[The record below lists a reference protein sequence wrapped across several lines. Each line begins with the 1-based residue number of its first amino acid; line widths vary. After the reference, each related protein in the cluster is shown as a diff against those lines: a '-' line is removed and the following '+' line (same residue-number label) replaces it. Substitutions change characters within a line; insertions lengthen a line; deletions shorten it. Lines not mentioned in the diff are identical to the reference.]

1 MNVRLVTFFGFV
13 FAVALLPPSRLNL
26 GVISARQARVDAQK
40 PAAHYATHSHAR
52 ILRAS
57 SLAWQPEKSLPPG
70 AESVVL
76 EGDPSKPG
84 LVILRLKM
92 PDGYRVPPVWHP
104 AADRF
109 TVLSG
114 TYHLGVGAKFD
125 GSKTVALSRGRFCMA
140 ESRCSA
146 LRLVHRRNRARNHRT
161 WSLRYKSCELP
172 RGFPTEEVI
181 AENLVCSGNWL
192 SLSPTLGFVE
202 RLNHQFQG
210 ARNSLDSR

>member
-1 MNVRLVTFFGFV
+1 MNVRLVMLLGFV
-13 FAVALLPPSRLNL
+13 FAVALPTTAAFDPSA
-26 GVISARQARVDAQK
+26 ISTRQARVDAQK
-40 PAAHYATHSHAR
+40 SATHYAAHSHTR

-57 SLAWQPEKSLPPG
+57 SLTWQPEKSLPPG

-92 PDGYRVPPVWHP
+92 PNGYRVPPVWHP

-125 GSKTVALSRGRFCMA
+125 KSKTVALSAGDFVWLNPAAPHYGWCTG
-140 ESRCSA
+140 ETVLEITGLGPFITNPVNSREAPA
-146 LRLVHRRNRARNHRT
+146 LKHD
-161 WSLRYKSCELP
+161 
-172 RGFPTEEVI
+172 
-181 AENLVCSGNWL
+181 
-192 SLSPTLGFVE
+192 E
-202 RLNHQFQG
+202 R
-210 ARNSLDSR
+210 

>member
-1 MNVRLVTFFGFV
+1 MNVRLVMLFGFV

-26 GVISARQARVDAQK
+26 GAISARQARVDAQK
-40 PAAHYATHSHAR
+40 PAAHYATHSHTR

-76 EGDPSKPG
+76 GGDPSKPG

-125 GSKTVALSRGRFCMA
+125 KRKTVAL
-140 ESRCSA
+140 
-146 LRLVHRRNRARNHRT
+146 RA
-161 WSLRYKSCELP
+161 
-172 RGFPTEEVI
+172 GDF
-181 AENLVCSGNWL
+181 AWL
-192 SLSPTLGFVE
+192 SPAAPHYGWCTGETVLEITGLGPFVT
-202 RLNHQFQG
+202 
-210 ARNSLDSR
+210 NSVNSHEDSRRKK

>member
-1 MNVRLVTFFGFV
+1 MNVRLVIFFGFV
-13 FAVALLPPSRLNL
+13 LAVALPPSAALNPAAT
-26 GVISARQARVDAQK
+26 SAREARVVAQK
-40 PAAHYATHSHAR
+40 SAAHYATHSR
-52 ILRAS
+52 TRVLRAG

-114 TYHLGVGAKFD
+114 TYHLGVGATFD
-125 GSKTVALSRGRFCMA
+125 KSRTVALSAGDFA
-140 ESRCSA
+140 
-146 LRLVHRRNRARNHRT
+146 
-161 WSLRYKSCELP
+161 
-172 RGFPTEEVI
+172 
-181 AENLVCSGNWL
+181 WL
-192 SLSPTLGFVE
+192 SPAAPHYGWCTGETVLEITGLGPFVTNQVSPAKTTAIT
-202 RLNHQFQG
+202 RHKTI
-210 ARNSLDSR
+210 R